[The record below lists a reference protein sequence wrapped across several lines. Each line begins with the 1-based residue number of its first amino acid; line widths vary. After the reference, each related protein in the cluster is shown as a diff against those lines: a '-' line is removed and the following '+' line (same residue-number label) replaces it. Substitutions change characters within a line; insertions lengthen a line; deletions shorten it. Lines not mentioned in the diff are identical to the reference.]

1 MQQSLLSSLF
11 DSTERQPMTVSELT
25 FKIRDALEDSFATV
39 WVEGEISNF
48 RQHTSGHWY
57 FTLKDES
64 AQLKA
69 ACYRS
74 TNQTIRFRLE
84 DGLQVRARGRLSVY
98 EQQGSYQLVV
108 ESIAPVG
115 AGALQLAFEQTKARL
130 QAEGLFARELKRPI
144 PFFPRRIGV
153 VTSANGAAI
162 RDIINVISRRTR
174 TVHLLVVPA
183 RVQGEGA
190 SHEIVRAIRFLNDH
204 HARAMREARHDAAID
219 VVIVGRGGGSIE
231 DLWAFNEE
239 AVARAI
245 RASAI
250 PVISAV
256 GHETDFTIADFAAD
270 LRAPTPSAAAELV
283 AAHEEEL
290 CGRLEQLVGGLRR
303 TLNHRIAAERA
314 HVRELM
320 FARGFDEVRRKLRSA
335 VTAADEREDRLQQAM
350 ERIFQ
355 NRFRRFDAAARLLS
369 PGELRHRAG
378 TQRARL
384 DTVTRAQ
391 DAAII
396 SRVEKARQQFGSSV
410 AALEAMSPL
419 KVLERGYAIAQDAT
433 GKVVRD
439 AAAVSAGDGVR
450 VRLWKGA
457 LSCRVEDIHHEDT
470 KSLR

>member
-11 DSTERQPMTVSELT
+11 DSAERQPLSVSELT
-25 FKIRDALEDSFATV
+25 LKIRDTLEKSFATV

-74 TNQTIRFRLE
+74 ANQRIRFRLE
-84 DGLQVRARGRLSVY
+84 DGLQVRVRGRLSVY
-98 EQQGSYQLVV
+98 EQQGTYQLVV
-108 ESIAPVG
+108 ETLEPVG
-115 AGALQLAFEQTKARL
+115 AGALQFAFEQTKARL
-130 QAEGLFARELKRPI
+130 QREGLFAQELKRPI

-153 VTSANGAAI
+153 VTSASGAAI

-174 TVHLLVVPA
+174 TVHLLVAPA

-190 SHEIVRAIRFLNDH
+190 SHEIIRAIRFLNDY
-204 HARAMREARHDAAID
+204 HARALREARYDRTID
-219 VVIVGRGGGSIE
+219 VLIVGRGGGSIE

-239 AVARAI
+239 ALARVI
-245 RASAI
+245 RSSII

-283 AAHEEEL
+283 AAHEAEL
-290 CGRLEQLVGGLRR
+290 CAKLDQLAGGLHR
-303 TLNHRIAAERA
+303 TLRHRIAAERA
-314 HVRELM
+314 HVRELT
-320 FARGFDEVRRKLRSA
+320 FARGFDEVKTKLRDA
-335 VTAADEREDRLQQAM
+335 VGQIETREDLLRAAM
-350 ERIFQ
+350 AHIFQ
-355 NRFRRFDAAARLLS
+355 NLFRRFDAAARLLLPS
-369 PGELRHRAG
+369 ELRNRAV

-384 DTVTRAQ
+384 DAVMRAQ
-391 DAAII
+391 EAAIN
-396 SRVEKARQQFGSSV
+396 SRIEKARQELGFNV
-410 AALEAMSPL
+410 AALDAMSPL
-419 KVLERGYAIAQDAT
+419 RVLERGYAIAQNAV
-433 GKVVRD
+433 GKIVRD
-439 AAAVSAGDGVR
+439 ASAASVGDELR

-457 LSCRVEDIHHEDT
+457 LDCRVEKTEP
-470 KSLR
+470 